1 MDIRTGSIS
10 SEARARGDFSCC
22 RKKAYHW
29 LTRLRKSLTALPRLK
44 LTCHSPDIK
53 RNRPAPNLHF
63 PAIRKW
69 ENGVSERNPLP
80 PPPSTSTFA
89 KASSAKILSLPGKQL
104 GRCGDVASSLSRK
117 TTSDRFIMYYSGS
130 VGKTLALLH
139 VSKIIFFGGLKA
151 ATESD

>member
-10 SEARARGDFSCC
+10 AEARAGGISPAAGRRPTTGSHVCGNPSPP
-22 RKKAYHW
+22 
-29 LTRLRKSLTALPRLK
+29 SLASNSPAIPRIL
-44 LTCHSPDIK
+44 SG
-53 RNRPAPNLHF
+53 NWPAPNLHF

-69 ENGVSERNPLP
+69 ENGVRANEIPSLP
-80 PPPSTSTFA
+80 FSTSTFA

-104 GRCGDVASSLSRK
+104 GRYDDVASSLSRK
-117 TTSDRFIMYYSGS
+117 TTSDRFIMYYSAS

-139 VSKIIFFGGLKA
+139 VSKIIFFGGPKA